1 MIDLNKLITNAVREK
16 NPLKANL
23 YRMVKSK
30 VEKELQAKNR
40 KDRTMTAEDV
50 TKAIKKEYKE
60 VLEEM
65 KFTNPTNSSMYK
77 ALCAKLSY
85 LDSLMPRLVPM
96 DEALDFIKEGMRRSS
111 TAMNVN
117 PKMQDVMKYLKSTG
131 KNFDMKAVSAKVKEM
146 LK

>member
-1 MIDLNKLITNAVREK
+1 MINLDEKIKDAIRAK

-30 VEKELQAKNR
+30 VEKALQAKGR
-40 KDRTMTAEDV
+40 KDRTVTAEDV

-85 LDSLMPRLVPM
+85 LDSMMPSVVPM
-96 DEALDFIKEGMRRSS
+96 DEAMEFIKEGMRRSS
-111 TAMNVN
+111 EAMNVS

-131 KNFDMKAVSAKVKEM
+131 KNFDMKSVSAKVKEM